1 MDGSETRPRLVPE
14 GTWRCDVAMSP
25 IVANA
30 LRRAL
35 LAGFIAA
42 LTVFMDEV
50 RRAEERERDREKRR
64 K

>member
-1 MDGSETRPRLVPE
+1 MAV
-14 GTWRCDVAMSP
+14 SP
-25 IVANA
+25 VVMNA
-30 LRRAL
+30 LKRAA

-50 RRAEERERDREKRR
+50 RRAEQRQRELEKRT

>member
-1 MDGSETRPRLVPE
+1 
-14 GTWRCDVAMSP
+14 MSP
-25 IVANA
+25 IVASA
-30 LRRAL
+30 LKRAA

-50 RRAEERERDREKRR
+50 RRAEERERQKEKRG

>member
-1 MDGSETRPRLVPE
+1 M
-14 GTWRCDVAMSP
+14 AMSP
-25 IVANA
+25 VVANA
-30 LRRAL
+30 LKRAA

-50 RRAEERERDREKRR
+50 RRAEEKERERDKKR

>member
-1 MDGSETRPRLVPE
+1 M
-14 GTWRCDVAMSP
+14 AISP
-25 IVANA
+25 IVMNA
-30 LRRAL
+30 LRRAA

-50 RRAEERERDREKRR
+50 RRAEERQREAEKKR

>member
-1 MDGSETRPRLVPE
+1 M
-14 GTWRCDVAMSP
+14 AMSP
-25 IVANA
+25 IVVSA
-30 LRRAL
+30 LKRAA

-50 RRAEERERDREKRR
+50 RRSEERERKGEK

>member
-1 MDGSETRPRLVPE
+1 MAV
-14 GTWRCDVAMSP
+14 SP
-25 IVANA
+25 AVMNA
-30 LRRAL
+30 LKRAA

-50 RRAEERERDREKRR
+50 RRSEERQRELAKRQ

>member
-1 MDGSETRPRLVPE
+1 
-14 GTWRCDVAMSP
+14 MSP

-42 LTVFMDEV
+42 LTVFMDEI
-50 RRAEERERDREKRR
+50 RRSEERQRETEKKR

>member
-1 MDGSETRPRLVPE
+1 MAVSPV
-14 GTWRCDVAMSP
+14 VMS
-25 IVANA
+25 A
-30 LRRAL
+30 LKRAA

-50 RRAEERERDREKRR
+50 RRAEERQRQIEKRN

>member
-1 MDGSETRPRLVPE
+1 MAL
-14 GTWRCDVAMSP
+14 SP
-25 IVANA
+25 IVVNA
-30 LRRAL
+30 LKRAA

-50 RRAEERERDREKRR
+50 RRAEEREREREKRG

>member
-1 MDGSETRPRLVPE
+1 MAV
-14 GTWRCDVAMSP
+14 SP
-25 IVANA
+25 IVMNA
-30 LRRAL
+30 LRRAA

-50 RRAEERERDREKRR
+50 RRSEERQRELEKKR